1 MKKSPVPTNL
11 ILGFLGAGK
20 TTAILQLL
28 EQKPAGQTWAVL
40 VNEFGEIGIDG
51 AIYASRQAIVRELPG
66 GCLCCALGL
75 PFQVTVNRILAEI
88 KPDRLLIEPT
98 GLGHPKKILEQLTGG
113 YFRQALDVRA
123 SICLVDPRKLKEAR
137 YTSNEN
143 FVDQIALAD
152 VLVANKTDLADA
164 EAMALFHQWV
174 SRSRPV
180 KTVAA
185 QTYRGRISADWLDL
199 QRRPERFA
207 LFPEAHSA
215 KSPQAMDDAS
225 NDPAAPGPRLGY
237 RSEGRVYPA
246 DCLFSYARLYD
257 LLSRHPVTRIKAVAA
272 TDQGWFIF
280 NGSDSLLEC
289 REIPPGQESRIEWM
303 LGQDE
308 AGFPWTEIDRCL
320 LPQDSSRQ

>member
-1 MKKSPVPTNL
+1 LAALRKSPTPTNL

-20 TTAILQLL
+20 TTAILDLL

-51 AIYASRQAIVRELPG
+51 AIYASRRAIVRELPG

-113 YFRQALDVRA
+113 YFRQTLDVRA
-123 SICLVDPRKLKEAR
+123 SICLVDPRKLKETR

-152 VLVANKTDLADA
+152 VLVANKTDLADT
-164 EAMALFHQWV
+164 EAMALFHSKV
-174 SRSRPV
+174 SSSLPV

-185 QTYRGRISADWLDL
+185 QTCQGRISADWLDL
-199 QRRPERFA
+199 PRHSERFA
-207 LFPEAHSA
+207 LFPEAHADGHRQGTAEALPDSA
-215 KSPQAMDDAS
+215 PYS
-225 NDPAAPGPRLGY
+225 GPRSGY
-237 RSEGRVYPA
+237 QSEGRIYPVSR
-246 DCLFSYARLYD
+246 LFSYSRLYD
-257 LLSRHPVTRIKAVAA
+257 LLSEHPLTRIKAVVA

-280 NGSDSLLEC
+280 NGADGLLEC
-289 REIPPGQESRIEWM
+289 RQIQPGKESRIERVR
-303 LGQDE
+303 GQDE
-308 AGFPWTEIDRCL
+308 TGFPWAEIDRCL
-320 LPQDSSRQ
+320 L

>member
-1 MKKSPVPTNL
+1 MKKLPVSTNL

-20 TTAILQLL
+20 TTAILHLL
-28 EQKPAGQTWAVL
+28 EQKPADETWAVL

-123 SICLVDPRKLKEAR
+123 SICLVDPRKLKETR

-152 VLVANKTDLADA
+152 VLIANKTDLADA
-164 EAMALFHQWV
+164 ESMTLFHRRV
-174 SRSRPV
+174 NSSRPI
-180 KTVAA
+180 KTVSA
-185 QTYRGRISADWLDL
+185 QTYQGRISADWLDL
-199 QRRPERFA
+199 RRRPERFA

-215 KSPQAMDDAS
+215 KSPQATDLAS
-225 NDPAAPGPRLGY
+225 SDQAAPVPKQDY
-237 RSEGRVYPA
+237 RSEGRVYPS
-246 DCLFSYARLYD
+246 DIRFDYLCLYD
-257 LLSRHPVTRIKAVAA
+257 LLSKHPLTRIKAVVA
-272 TDQGWFIF
+272 TDWGWFIF
-280 NGSDSLLEC
+280 NGADGLLEC
-289 REIPPGQESRIEWM
+289 RQIRPAQESRIERV

-320 LPQDSSRQ
+320 LSRGPYKR